1 MEQAHWLGRKKA
13 SLEMAENAAGSE
25 ARLIHYDLAG
35 RYGLKAKSAET
46 QAIGAANPLARPI
59 YGDGS
64 FPAAEDS
71 HNA

>member
-35 RYGLKAKSAET
+35 RYGLKAKSAEA
-46 QAIGAANPLARPI
+46 QAISPADPLAQPI
-59 YGDGS
+59 YGGGS
-64 FPAAEDS
+64 FPSAEDS
-71 HNA
+71 DHA